1 MDFTTIASFLIPVLM
16 AGVLV
21 ILIAGIVNLARK
33 GHSPR
38 TSQKLMRWRV
48 ILQGAA
54 ILVFLALMLLAGR

>member
-1 MDFTTIASFLIPVLM
+1 MVGVASFMIPVLM
-16 AGVLV
+16 AGVLIV
-21 ILIAGIVNLARK
+21 LIAGIVNFSRK

-54 ILVFLALMLLAGR
+54 ILLFLALMLLAGHK

>member
-1 MDFTTIASFLIPVLM
+1 MAAAAATFLIPALM

-21 ILIAGIVNLARK
+21 VLIAGIVNLSRK

-38 TSQKLMRWRV
+38 TSQMLMRWRV

-54 ILVFLALMLLAGR
+54 ILVFLALMLLAGH